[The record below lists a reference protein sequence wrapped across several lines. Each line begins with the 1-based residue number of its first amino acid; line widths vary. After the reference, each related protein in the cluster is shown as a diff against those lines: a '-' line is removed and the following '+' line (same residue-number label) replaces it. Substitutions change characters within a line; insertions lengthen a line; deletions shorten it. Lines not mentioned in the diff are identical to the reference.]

1 MRLRKAL
8 PAFVLLGAVA
18 WILIMGKSI
27 VIDESFLRRQ
37 LRAVPH
43 VLEQRWQ
50 PSPTTVR
57 TVASD
62 YEQSTQGSPVA
73 ANDTASAAT
82 GSDTTQPHPNNTALP
97 STTTLSASNASA
109 TPSPARSGASRRNGT
124 SGEYDSATPAPDLS
138 GASKFDKAG
147 RGLSRLTSKP
157 PTVEAD
163 IKTSN
168 GFERQA
174 RVASQHSGP
183 AADIKTSK
191 PDIKTAGLPLT
202 SKPPKERQA
211 RVASQ
216 HSVGAGWEKAGND
229 SMGDVAVVSNPTQY
243 ATLEAAQALAVNH
256 KLYAARWGFA
266 YKTAKDCVRAC
277 NLSPGAWTKVAVLIE
292 MLEKHAWALWMD
304 GDSAVVDME
313 HDLRPW
319 MRRMIAEDKFLAVRE
334 NHYDRVTWR
343 NDSPVGMG
351 GPIVNSGVLLL
362 RRGPESGDFLGELMH
377 MFHTQSNVKHH
388 GWWEQFG
395 INILLSR
402 HSVARGVWVMHG
414 KDAQE
419 INGLMAFHGEL
430 AAHSFVAHNVNC
442 RGQDNGRSH
451 DLCSRQLQALAC
463 CGLASLSREHRMAHE
478 ADVHAACPAPKRL
491 FDISALQGTV
501 YQRIAPL
508 KCAERWA

>member
-138 GASKFDKAG
+138 GASKFDGTAALETLQKSSSGEAR
-147 RGLSRLTSKP
+147 RGAWMALT
-157 PTVEAD
+157 
-163 IKTSN
+163 
-168 GFERQA
+168 
-174 RVASQHSGP
+174 
-183 AADIKTSK
+183 
-191 PDIKTAGLPLT
+191 
-202 SKPPKERQA
+202 KERQA

-319 MRRMIAEDKFLAVRE
+319 MRRMIAEDKFLAARE

-377 MFHTQSNVKHH
+377 MFHAQSNVKHH

>member
-1 MRLRKAL
+1 M
-8 PAFVLLGAVA
+8 
-18 WILIMGKSI
+18 
-27 VIDESFLRRQ
+27 
-37 LRAVPH
+37 
-43 VLEQRWQ
+43 
-50 PSPTTVR
+50 
-57 TVASD
+57 AS
-62 YEQSTQGSPVA
+62 T
-73 ANDTASAAT
+73 
-82 GSDTTQPHPNNTALP
+82 
-97 STTTLSASNASA
+97 
-109 TPSPARSGASRRNGT
+109 
-124 SGEYDSATPAPDLS
+124 
-138 GASKFDKAG
+138 
-147 RGLSRLTSKP
+147 
-157 PTVEAD
+157 
-163 IKTSN
+163 
-168 GFERQA
+168 
-174 RVASQHSGP
+174 
-183 AADIKTSK
+183 
-191 PDIKTAGLPLT
+191 
-202 SKPPKERQA
+202 KERQA

-216 HSVGAGWEKAGND
+216 HSVGAGWEKAVCATQSDRVGARSRLSSSPILAFPPILTHNDVTQGND
-229 SMGDVAVVSNPTQY
+229 STGDVAVVSNPTQY

-402 HSVARGVWVMHG
+402 HRPATRTRPRLPLPAESRPCPRMCDTSSPCPPALSLCKAARARSARHARPADRR
-414 KDAQE
+414 DA
-419 INGLMAFHGEL
+419 
-430 AAHSFVAHNVNC
+430 
-442 RGQDNGRSH
+442 RR
-451 DLCSRQLQALAC
+451 
-463 CGLASLSREHRMAHE
+463 
-478 ADVHAACPAPKRL
+478 
-491 FDISALQGTV
+491 
-501 YQRIAPL
+501 
-508 KCAERWA
+508 